1 MLTEL
6 LGREFTLNRIQRLYE
21 ESNKGVAKSKRISR
35 LAFWEA
41 MESRKKTLNLING
54 PYVKDW
60 IEEKEKS
67 EAEQRMQKEK
77 EEQENKEKKAKQLV

>member
-1 MLTEL
+1 
-6 LGREFTLNRIQRLYE
+6 
-21 ESNKGVAKSKRISR
+21 
-35 LAFWEA
+35 

-77 EEQENKEKKAKQLV
+77 EE